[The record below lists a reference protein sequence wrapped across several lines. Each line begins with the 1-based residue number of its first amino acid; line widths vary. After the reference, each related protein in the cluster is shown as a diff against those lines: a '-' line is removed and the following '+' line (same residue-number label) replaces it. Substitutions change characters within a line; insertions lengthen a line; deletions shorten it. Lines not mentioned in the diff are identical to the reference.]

1 MANRRLI
8 LCRFISLP
16 SLVSSVYS
24 LSTHTHGMCIHLNWQ
39 SSKEKGGEKRKAI
52 NIKIAN
58 LNYTINYT
66 KCNELNILIIRQI
79 R

>member
-39 SSKEKGGEKRKAI
+39 SSKEKGGEKRKAVMYDKVVTVEGKMKKMKQTRAHI
-52 NIKIAN
+52 
-58 LNYTINYT
+58 
-66 KCNELNILIIRQI
+66 
-79 R
+79 